1 LILLAWCAGLG
12 LLAGGGMLVGLCR
25 RRRPAPGRASAL

>member
-1 LILLAWCAGLG
+1 